1 MDNFTYTF
9 NGLGEF
15 LLVDA
20 DGGAFV
26 MQARS
31 VLSDMTGETCIIEC

>member
-1 MDNFTYTF
+1 MDNFSYTF
-9 NGLGEF
+9 NGIGEF

-20 DGGAFV
+20 DDGAFV

-31 VLSDMTGETCIIEC
+31 VLSNMTGETCRIEC